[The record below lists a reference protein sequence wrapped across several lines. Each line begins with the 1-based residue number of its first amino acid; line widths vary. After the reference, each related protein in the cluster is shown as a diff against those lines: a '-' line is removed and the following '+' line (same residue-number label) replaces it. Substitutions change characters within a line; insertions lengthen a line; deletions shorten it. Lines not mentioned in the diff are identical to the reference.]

1 MGTQSTWGHYSSGS
15 QWVVTTVIMIRILAI
30 TSLAFLVSADADA
43 DAYYALHA
51 PALVPALLNSYP
63 NWPGVSTPF
72 SSSTCYGCRGKRS
85 AEPGYGLVHHFVPLP
100 LEPTMLFTRDT
111 LGLLDPTRASQG
123 ESDLQILDMLFLSTM
138 SLMFFLLSQLYLD
151 MASIKLIHLGP
162 LTNMLRGLKAMLL
175 ENRIESVYEVEI

>member
-1 MGTQSTWGHYSSGS
+1 MGHYSSGS
-15 QWVVTTVIMIRILAI
+15 QWVVTTIIMIRILAI

-85 AEPGYGLVHHFVPLP
+85 AEPGYGFMHHFVPLP
-100 LEPTMLFTRDT
+100 LVPAAAVSSDGANYAVHKGQAICRSWICSSFLPCPSSSSCCPSCIRIWNQSSSS
-111 LGLLDPTRASQG
+111 LWVLLLA
-123 ESDLQILDMLFLSTM
+123 F
-138 SLMFFLLSQLYLD
+138 
-151 MASIKLIHLGP
+151 
-162 LTNMLRGLKAMLL
+162 
-175 ENRIESVYEVEI
+175 

>member
-1 MGTQSTWGHYSSGS
+1 MGHYSSGS
-15 QWVVTTVIMIRILAI
+15 QWVVTTIIMIRILAI

-85 AEPGYGLVHHFVPLP
+85 AEPGYGLVHHFVPQGHP
-100 LEPTMLFTRDT
+100 GFVGSYQSVTR
-111 LGLLDPTRASQG
+111 GKRSADPG
-123 ESDLQILDMLFLSTM
+123 
-138 SLMFFLLSQLYLD
+138 
-151 MASIKLIHLGP
+151 
-162 LTNMLRGLKAMLL
+162 
-175 ENRIESVYEVEI
+175 

>member
-1 MGTQSTWGHYSSGS
+1 MGS
-15 QWVVTTVIMIRILAI
+15 QWVVTTIIMIRILAI

-100 LEPTMLFTRDT
+100 LVPAAAVSSDPGYALPFYHVPHVLPAVPVVSGYGINQAHPSGSSYQHVERVEGYA
-111 LGLLDPTRASQG
+111 LG
-123 ESDLQILDMLFLSTM
+123 
-138 SLMFFLLSQLYLD
+138 
-151 MASIKLIHLGP
+151 K
-162 LTNMLRGLKAMLL
+162 
-175 ENRIESVYEVEI
+175 